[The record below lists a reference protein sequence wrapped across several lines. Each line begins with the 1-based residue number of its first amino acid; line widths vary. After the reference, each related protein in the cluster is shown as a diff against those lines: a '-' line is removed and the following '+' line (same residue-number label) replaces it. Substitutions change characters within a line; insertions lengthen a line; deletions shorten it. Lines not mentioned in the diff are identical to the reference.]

1 MMPTRYLI
9 LAIVFV
15 MTLSSISTLA
25 DVVILK
31 NGKELRVEK
40 AWQEDGRIWIVFHGM
55 RASIPPSKV
64 ERIESNSNSETRNS
78 DLKKE
83 KSAEL
88 KKISSPPHT
97 DAPPIQTKY
106 ASQTAST
113 PQPAHIKKDQS
124 QIFPDERFRNLRWG
138 TEIYTLK
145 GLQKIKTAEGPDDI
159 AEYLRTKEDL
169 KLGEVTLKSIHYAFW
184 RDRLYMV
191 TLWTQG
197 RSNYT
202 ALHDEVFRH
211 FGKGCRAAHSLE
223 RYLWP
228 DTPNDMMLQYSKDS
242 QQGMLWLRS
251 SEIDRQYKLSQLSGQ
266 ASYLKWIKSR
276 N

>member
-9 LAIVFV
+9 PTIVFV
-15 MTLSSISTLA
+15 MALSSISTLA

-31 NGKELRVEK
+31 NGKEFRVEK
-40 AWQEDGRIWIVFHGM
+40 AWQEDGQIWIVFHGM
-55 RASIPPSKV
+55 KARIPPSKV
-64 ERIESNSNSETRNS
+64 ERIESNSNSGT
-78 DLKKE
+78 
-83 KSAEL
+83 
-88 KKISSPPHT
+88 PPP
-97 DAPPIQTKY
+97 DAPPIQTEY
-106 ASQTAST
+106 ASQAAST

-138 TEIYTLK
+138 TEISALK
-145 GLQKIKTAEGPDDI
+145 GLQKIKAAERPDDI

-169 KLGEVTLKSIHYAFW
+169 KLGEIELKSIHYAFW

-191 TLWTQG
+191 TLRTQG

-211 FGKGCRAAHSLE
+211 FGQGCRADHSLE
-223 RYLWP
+223 RYLWS
-228 DTPNDMMLQYSKDS
+228 DTPDDMVLQYSQDS

-251 SEIDRQYKLSQLSGQ
+251 SDIDRQYKLSHLSGQ

>member
-1 MMPTRYLI
+1 MPTRYLI
-9 LAIVFV
+9 PAIVFV
-15 MTLSSISTLA
+15 MVLSSISTLA

-40 AWQEDGRIWIVFHGM
+40 AWQEDGQVWIIFHSI

-64 ERIESNSNSETRNS
+64 ERIESNSNSGTRNF

-83 KSAEL
+83 KSAEF
-88 KKISSPPHT
+88 KKISTTPPT
-97 DAPPIQTKY
+97 DAPPIQAKHT
-106 ASQTAST
+106 SQTAST

-124 QIFPDERFRNLRWG
+124 QIFPDKRFRNLRWG
-138 TEIYTLK
+138 TEISALK
-145 GLQKIKTAEGPDDI
+145 GLQKIKAAEGPDDI
-159 AEYLRTKEDL
+159 VEYLRTKEDL
-169 KLGEVTLKSIHYAFW
+169 KLGEIALKSIHYAFW

-202 ALHDEVFRH
+202 GLHDEVFRQ
-211 FGKGCRAAHSLE
+211 FGKDRRANHSLE

-251 SEIDRQYKLSQLSGQ
+251 SDIDRQYKLSQLSRP
-266 ASYLKWIKSR
+266 ASYLKWMKSR

>member
-1 MMPTRYLI
+1 MPTKYLI
-9 LAIVFV
+9 PTIVFV
-15 MTLSSISTLA
+15 MALSSISTLA

-31 NGKELRVEK
+31 NGKEFRVEK
-40 AWQEDGRIWIVFHGM
+40 AWQEDGQIWIVFHGM

-64 ERIESNSNSETRNS
+64 ERIESNSNSWTRNF

-83 KSAEL
+83 KSAEFN
-88 KKISSPPHT
+88 KISRTPPP
-97 DAPPIQTKY
+97 DAPPIQTEY
-106 ASQTAST
+106 ASQAASR

-138 TEIYTLK
+138 TEISALK
-145 GLQKIKTAEGPDDI
+145 GLQKIKAAEKPDDI

-169 KLGEVTLKSIHYAFW
+169 KLGEIALKSIHYAFW

-211 FGKGCRAAHSLE
+211 FGKGCRADHSLE

-251 SEIDRQYKLSQLSGQ
+251 SDIDRQYKLSQLSGH